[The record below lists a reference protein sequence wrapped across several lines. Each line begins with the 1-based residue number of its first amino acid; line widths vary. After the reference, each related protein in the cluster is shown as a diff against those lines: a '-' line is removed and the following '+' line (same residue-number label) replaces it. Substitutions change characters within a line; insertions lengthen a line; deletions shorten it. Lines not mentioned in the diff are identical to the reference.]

1 MSHDKIKAAARRRMA
16 ETGEPYSAAR
26 RAVLGKYQAAGDQ
39 SAPSGQKWFPI
50 SFRDAGLGK
59 VDIWLDRY
67 LFGGS
72 PGRAGVE
79 VDADVIRMRGV
90 GDFRLD
96 IPRTSVQ
103 SVTRSQFRTRGTTG
117 SHQVSRGRWLV
128 NGTGSGLVE
137 LVIGPPLYLGR
148 ALSTGF
154 RKPKVNS
161 VIVSLVDPDGFIAAV
176 KCDDGDS

>member
-39 SAPSGQKWFPI
+39 
-50 SFRDAGLGK
+50 
-59 VDIWLDRY
+59 
-67 LFGGS
+67 
-72 PGRAGVE
+72 
-79 VDADVIRMRGV
+79 
-90 GDFRLD
+90 
-96 IPRTSVQ
+96 
-103 SVTRSQFRTRGTTG
+103 
-117 SHQVSRGRWLV
+117 GRWLV

-176 KCDDGDS
+176 KRDDGDS